1 MLAIFLLVGCAGT
14 YDILPPSAVQPA
26 SSNARERTVYVVSNG
41 LPTTLILLRGDIA
54 ARQIPE
60 IVDFPDAWY
69 LEFSWGDAEYFPA
82 DKETLANVL
91 RAAFLPTAAV
101 LHVVPMGNTPINHYS
116 SAEIG
121 RISHSEAGFS
131 RLTHFLGAG
140 FERGS
145 A

>member
-1 MLAIFLLVGCAGT
+1 MLATFLLVGCAGA
-14 YDILPPSAVQPA
+14 YDILPPSAVQPP

-41 LPTTLILLRGDIA
+41 LHTTLILLRGDIA

-91 RAAFLPTAAV
+91 RAAFLVSAAV
-101 LHVVPMGNTPINHYS
+101 LHVVPMGNTPIDNYP
-116 SAEIG
+116 SAEIA
-121 RISHSEAGFS
+121 RISLSEAGF
-131 RLTHFLGAG
+131 LA
-140 FERGS
+140 
-145 A
+145 